1 MYTINKGK
9 KAIVDGVEVPISVNV
24 TINNLRHTVE
34 VLSNAETP
42 VHIRDSFY
50 ATNSIPGLI
59 WIGHSGNPV
68 LANSDDIMPQDF
80 DEQNVRDNFTEL
92 KIMVDLFRKKKPESV
107 SDSVIDMDSCG
118 CPSLLMSN
126 YCVRQAINNR
136 VLAFNEQSQ
145 TSAPL
150 PAYQFVMCLD
160 KTDENRTKTHT
171 SLGYLP
177 TYRGIPLSSQ
187 SSSASGDAPP
197 ATRRRSQK
205 SLTFASPSAEE
216 SERDEKGIIDWNKIR
231 EVKVKNYVP
240 EQKGLGALQTMAA
253 TELDGEMD
261 EQDDIQS
268 EQAVSRDLEITM
280 RAREDEYIKSVIL
293 GDELVETFQC
303 ASHSCRMDG
312 INKWTK
318 KMYEAECTGGRNT
331 IHGNESSTSEA
342 KQPRLVDEADKTDNN
357 IRERDGNGIEVQ
369 WKKNYMEGKLKIQ
382 H

>member
-1 MYTINKGK
+1 MERRKRGDGETDEKGIIDWNKIREVKVKNYVPEQKGLGALQTMAATELDGEMDEQDDIQSEQAVSRDLEITMRAREDEYIKNAIACIAVLRLAAATAIIQPIDSHNGILVLTEAKAQYQLDTYHLAVVYNTTKLREIYLEICSNYYTIKLKQNTSADND
-9 KAIVDGVEVPISVNV
+9 AITKRIDYRID
-24 TINNLRHTVE
+24 TVE
-34 VLSNAETP
+34 
-42 VHIRDSFY
+42 R
-50 ATNSIPGLI
+50 
-59 WIGHSGNPV
+59 
-68 LANSDDIMPQDF
+68 
-80 DEQNVRDNFTEL
+80 
-92 KIMVDLFRKKKPESV
+92 
-107 SDSVIDMDSCG
+107 
-118 CPSLLMSN
+118 
-126 YCVRQAINNR
+126 
-136 VLAFNEQSQ
+136 
-145 TSAPL
+145 
-150 PAYQFVMCLD
+150 
-160 KTDENRTKTHT
+160 
-171 SLGYLP
+171 
-177 TYRGIPLSSQ
+177 IPLSSQ

-205 SLTFASPSAEE
+205 SLTFASLSAEE

-280 RAREDEYIKSVIL
+280 RAREDEYIK
-293 GDELVETFQC
+293 
-303 ASHSCRMDG
+303 MDG

-331 IHGNESSTSEA
+331 ILGNEGSTSEA

-369 WKKNYMEGKLKIQ
+369 
-382 H
+382 